1 MVGFIPNEISNN
13 IGRYSYSNVLFCN
26 FSARGCRLVRPSDN
40 HPVSSNSLNSMISF
54 NDSLTDPN
62 WRQLLYRLI
71 RHKHSCFYYVCNKHP
86 FAMKQLVVPCC
97 RILVPRDKPQRIS
110 VGDCSMAV
118 WTFIEASKG
127 KHPTRFWG
135 WYHARVLVGNLH
147 FYQWNFVGTA
157 RTFSHEN
164 EVWNLGNISRKN
176 QAKQPNPNTFASSWK
191 QISPDE

>member
-26 FSARGCRLVRPSDN
+26 FSARGWRLVRPSDN
-40 HPVSSNSLNSMISF
+40 SPVSSNSLNSMISF
-54 NDSLTDPN
+54 
-62 WRQLLYRLI
+62 
-71 RHKHSCFYYVCNKHP
+71 VCNKHP
-86 FAMKQLVVPCC
+86 SAVISGTKQLVVPCC

-110 VGDCSMAV
+110 VGYCGMAV

-135 WYHARVLVGNLH
+135 WYHARVLVGNLYV
-147 FYQWNFVGTA
+147 YQWNFVGTA

-164 EVWNLGNISRKN
+164 EVWNLGNISGKN